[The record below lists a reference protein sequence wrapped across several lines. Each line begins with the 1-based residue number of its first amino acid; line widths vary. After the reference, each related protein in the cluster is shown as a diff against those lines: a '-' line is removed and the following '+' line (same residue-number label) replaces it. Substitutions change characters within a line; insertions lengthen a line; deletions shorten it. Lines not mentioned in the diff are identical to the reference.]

1 MPPKSR
7 IEREEILNRAFELAR
22 REGFESLTA
31 RGLAASLGCSTQ
43 PIYDAFT
50 DRKAL
55 EAAAAGRA
63 FAFMLRRMR
72 ENPEPDVPPDAA
84 TALGYIRFALE
95 EGHLFRL
102 IARNGL
108 FAAPPAPEGNR
119 PSADLPDMES
129 AQPNAAELPVLPD
142 PRLTIFANGILFM
155 ALYGTLPADWPSIR
169 ALVLSAREAFQ
180 NVDTH
185 HGTL

>member
-43 PIYDAFT
+43 PIYDAFA

-72 ENPEPDVPPDAA
+72 ENPEPDLPPDAA

-108 FAAPPAPEGNR
+108 FAAPPAPEGSQ
-119 PSADLPDMES
+119 PSIDD
-129 AQPNAAELPVLPD
+129 LPVLPD

-169 ALVLSAREAFQ
+169 KLVLSAREAFQ
-180 NVDTH
+180 NGNRN
-185 HGTL
+185 HGTI

>member
-7 IEREEILNRAFELAR
+7 IEREEILSRAFEIAR

-31 RGLAASLGCSTQ
+31 RGLAAALGCSTQ
-43 PIYDAFT
+43 PIYDAFA

-55 EAAAAGRA
+55 EAAVAGRA
-63 FAFMLRRMR
+63 FAFMLCRMR

-84 TALGYIRFALE
+84 IALGYIRFALE

-108 FAAPPAPEGNR
+108 FAEPEGNQ
-119 PSADLPDMES
+119 PSADDLPI
-129 AQPNAAELPVLPD
+129 LPD

-169 ALVLSAREAFQ
+169 ELVLSAREAFQ
-180 NVDTH
+180 NVNKH
-185 HGTL
+185 HGTI

>member
-1 MPPKSR
+1 
-7 IEREEILNRAFELAR
+7 
-22 REGFESLTA
+22 
-31 RGLAASLGCSTQ
+31 
-43 PIYDAFT
+43 
-50 DRKAL
+50 
-55 EAAAAGRA
+55 
-63 FAFMLRRMR
+63 MLRRMR

-185 HGTL
+185 HGTP